1 MEEQKTS
8 ETYRNIRYLGG
19 GTFGRVYLIQS
30 NLDQRLYASK
40 MITKMTQND
49 SAKIKN
55 EVKILKKLDS

>member
-1 MEEQKTS
+1 MEKQKTN

-19 GTFGRVYLIQS
+19 GTFGKVYLIQS

-40 MITKMTQND
+40 MIKMTQND

-55 EVKILKKLDS
+55 EVKNTVISGSL